1 MVLCGNNT
9 IIQDACRFVGLL
21 YNGIC
26 CLEKGIILDREA
38 ELHQQLLEI
47 VKLYS
52 SGLLMDVEM
61 LMCCETL
68 LKMYEGV
75 KLKHDPNTGLRVPE
89 GYLFTQK
96 AV

>member
-1 MVLCGNNT
+1 VNT
-9 IIQDACRFVGLL
+9 TLLYRFLALLVGFL

-26 CLEKGIILDREA
+26 CLEKGIILDRES

-47 VKLYS
+47 VKQYS

>member
-1 MVLCGNNT
+1 MDKET
-9 IIQDACRFVGLL
+9 
-21 YNGIC
+21 
-26 CLEKGIILDREA
+26 
-38 ELHQQLLEI
+38 ELHGQLLEI
-47 VKLYS
+47 VRQYS

-89 GYLFTQK
+89 GYVFTKK